1 MKWFVLA
8 LFVVLATTAEASMRQ
23 QPAEAPVHA
32 GGGEVSLVLPDLGQV
47 SFLGYNSR
55 TLLTGGLGICVL
67 GLLFGL
73 VSYSRLQKLPVHRSM
88 LEVSEL
94 IYETCKTYLVTQG
107 KFILILEIFVG
118 LIIALYFGLILH
130 FPLFRV
136 GIILL
141 FSLIGIAGS
150 YGVAWFGIRV
160 NTFANSRMAF
170 ASLRGRPYPLHAI
183 PLEAGMSIGMLLIS
197 VELFLM
203 LCFLL
208 FTPGDSAG
216 PCFIGF
222 AIGESLGAAAPRSRS
237 R

>member
-8 LFVVLATTAEASMRQ
+8 LFVVLTTTAEAAMRQ
-23 QPAEAPVHA
+23 QPESVPAHA
-32 GGGEVSLVLPDLGQV
+32 GGGEASLVLPDLGQV

-55 TLLTGGLGICVL
+55 TLLVGGLGICVL

-73 VSYSRLQKLPVHRSM
+73 VTYSRLQKLPVHRSM

-107 KFILILEIFVG
+107 KFILILEVFVG

-141 FSLIGIAGS
+141 FSLVGIAGELRRRVVRHPGQHVRELAD
-150 YGVAWFGIRV
+150 GVREPARASRIRC
-160 NTFANSRMAF
+160 TRFRSK
-170 ASLRGRPYPLHAI
+170 RG
-183 PLEAGMSIGMLLIS
+183 
-197 VELFLM
+197 
-203 LCFLL
+203 
-208 FTPGDSAG
+208 
-216 PCFIGF
+216 
-222 AIGESLGAAAPRSRS
+222 
-237 R
+237 